1 MARKAS
7 GNYNMTKQ
15 EAIMIEKSE
24 NAQLSNNL
32 HINKGK
38 KGPSKEVEER

>member
-7 GNYNMTKQ
+7 SNYNMTKQ

-24 NAQLSNNL
+24 NAQLSHNL
-32 HINKGK
+32 YIYKGK
-38 KGPSKEVEER
+38 KGPSKEIEER